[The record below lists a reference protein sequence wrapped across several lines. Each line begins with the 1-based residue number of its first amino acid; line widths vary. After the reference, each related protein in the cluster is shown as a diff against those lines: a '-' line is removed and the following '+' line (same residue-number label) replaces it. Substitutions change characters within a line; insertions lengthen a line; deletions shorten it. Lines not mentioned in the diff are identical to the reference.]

1 MNVYFSGRLVAKVKE
16 GICKGTL
23 WALRRGATKPAS
35 AFWLKGGP
43 RPEQPAFGTVV
54 TEP

>member
-1 MNVYFSGRLVAKVKE
+1 MNIYFSGSLVAKVKE

-23 WALRRGATKPAS
+23 WALRRGAAKPAS

-43 RPEQPAFGTVV
+43 RPEQPVFPKVV
-54 TEP
+54 T